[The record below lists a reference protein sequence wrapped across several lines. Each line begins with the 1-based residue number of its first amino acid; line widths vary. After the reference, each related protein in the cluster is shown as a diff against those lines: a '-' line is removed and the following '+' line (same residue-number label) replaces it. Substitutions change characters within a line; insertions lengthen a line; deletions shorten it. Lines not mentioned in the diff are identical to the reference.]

1 MPKKNTHFYNGPC
14 YTGAEMNIRHN
25 DEGKPMKTNT
35 LALITFTAL
44 CAHHNSHAML
54 CISKLRSLA
63 PIYTQTRHYY
73 RQIGDAVDLANLANA
88 EAKAQQNKLA
98 SERRGLLQSRL
109 DELHANLKKENQT
122 IEKMNPY
129 LDSQWNSY
137 SDYNFITG
145 TSLLVHSKNRKQ
157 DLEKEI
163 FNVKMLLLKD

>member
-1 MPKKNTHFYNGPC
+1 
-14 YTGAEMNIRHN
+14 
-25 DEGKPMKTNT
+25 MKTRWSEK
-35 LALITFTAL
+35 AE
-44 CAHHNSHAML
+44 
-54 CISKLRSLA
+54 KK
-63 PIYTQTRHYY
+63 
-73 RQIGDAVDLANLANA
+73 RQGGRKKWQIEAAKQA
-88 EAKAQQNKLA
+88 EQNKLA
-98 SERRGLLQSRL
+98 SERRQLLQSRL

-137 SDYNFITG
+137 SDHNFFTG